1 MSQAQ
6 ILFYQ
11 TAFVVLLILH
21 TFAGYSFCHLIY
33 LQLKQYRLGR
43 PVWGGWT
50 WRALTIVLAIN
61 YFYFLSGYISYVLS
75 LGRTGQAPFVLQ
87 LAHVVTRSLIGP
99 LVMQLFCVT
108 EHERLSRPRLWQTIF
123 RVVWAFAVPIAVVRG
138 LLQVGI
144 KEPWRNLD
152 DGLRTI
158 SDLTTAAAAVF
169 SVLIIIISWRKN
181 DGIFRRRR
189 RYWYLAIIV
198 VGFALGQWQSP
209 WSQTLMELVVLA
221 FVLVTVYYGERLMF
235 FDVFAKRGL
244 LFFSSLA
251 ILTSYL
257 ALILPY
263 FILRN
268 MGFLI
273 PWITALALLP
283 ILLAVPWLSATTN
296 RWIDRIWL
304 KRRFSIVGAATY
316 FEESLQAKLIEDDL
330 LEGAECSLSH
340 IFQSKA
346 CIDPG
351 NPPAAAGDLQ
361 TTIPTVKGGWGVV
374 SILPRADGIPFFSE
388 DYDLLKVLARSL
400 GSMLDGLSLRDQR
413 LIQEQREQALVL
425 SAAQSELKA
434 LRAQI
439 NPHFLFNALNTI
451 AALIPEKPDQA
462 EQTVEQLADVFR
474 YTVRRS
480 AREWVC
486 LAEEVE
492 FVRCYLKIEQA
503 RFGER
508 LRVRIDLDDEAGP
521 IRIPAMLIQTLTE
534 NAIKHGISATRG
546 PGLVS
551 ISARIHEGRLQVRVE
566 DNGPGFDRYP
576 RPDSSAESS
585 NGGYGLKN
593 VQDRLRAHYGLDANV
608 QFSRDAADEMT
619 VVSFEIPAVMNSEAS
634 E

>member
-1 MSQAQ
+1 
-6 ILFYQ
+6 
-11 TAFVVLLILH
+11 
-21 TFAGYSFCHLIY
+21 
-33 LQLKQYRLGR
+33 
-43 PVWGGWT
+43 
-50 WRALTIVLAIN
+50 
-61 YFYFLSGYISYVLS
+61 
-75 LGRTGQAPFVLQ
+75 
-87 LAHVVTRSLIGP
+87 
-99 LVMQLFCVT
+99 MQLYFVT
-108 EHERLSRPRLWQTIF
+108 ENERLPRQRLWRNIIRATW
-123 RVVWAFAVPIAVVRG
+123 VFAVPIAVVRG
-138 LLQVGI
+138 LLAVGI

-169 SVLIIIISWRKN
+169 SVLIIIISWRKT

-189 RYWYLAIIV
+189 RYWYLALIV

-209 WSQTLMELVVLA
+209 WSETLMELILLA

-251 ILTSYL
+251 IVTSYL

-268 MGFLI
+268 MGFLTS
-273 PWITALALLP
+273 WITALALLP
-283 ILLAVPWLSATTN
+283 ILLAVPWLSATAD
-296 RWIDRIWL
+296 RSIDRIWL
-304 KRRFSIVGAATY
+304 KRRFSFAGATKY
-316 FEESLQAKLIEDDL
+316 FEESLQAELSEDDL
-330 LEGAECSLSH
+330 LERAESSLSH

-346 CIDPG
+346 CIDHSDL
-351 NPPAAAGDLQ
+351 ADDAGDLQ
-361 TTIPTVKGGWGVV
+361 TTIPTVQGNWGVV

-388 DYDLLKVLARSL
+388 DHDLLNVLARSL
-400 GSMLDGLSLRDQR
+400 GPMLDRLSLRDQR
-413 LIQEQREQALVL
+413 LIQEQREQELVL

-480 AREWVC
+480 TREWVH

-508 LRVRIDLDDEAGP
+508 LRVRIDLDDEAGA

-551 ISARIHEGRLQVRVE
+551 ISARVYAGRLQVRVE

-576 RPDSSAESS
+576 RPDSSVESS

-593 VQDRLRAHYGLDANV
+593 VQDRLRAHHGLDANL
-608 QFSRDAADEMT
+608 QFNRDAADEMT
-619 VVSFEIPAVMNSEAS
+619 VVSFEIPAVKNSEAS